1 MEVVD
6 ANGNEV
12 LNANVTG
19 NAATSDEDYK
29 YVSITVDTSNVTS
42 SLENAT
48 LRIRIMNGT
57 NYYVLRVPL
66 IVPSNETTS
75 PIENQTQ
82 MDTSTDSQETEET
95 QINEPTD
102 SQQSDTED
110 MNDASN
116 EEMQQ

>member
-1 MEVVD
+1 
-6 ANGNEV
+6 
-12 LNANVTG
+12 
-19 NAATSDEDYK
+19 
-29 YVSITVDTSNVTS
+29 
-42 SLENAT
+42 
-48 LRIRIMNGT
+48 MNGT
-57 NYYVLRVPL
+57 KCYVLSVPL
-66 IVPSNETTS
+66 IIPSNETTS

-102 SQQSDTED
+102 SQEIDTSD